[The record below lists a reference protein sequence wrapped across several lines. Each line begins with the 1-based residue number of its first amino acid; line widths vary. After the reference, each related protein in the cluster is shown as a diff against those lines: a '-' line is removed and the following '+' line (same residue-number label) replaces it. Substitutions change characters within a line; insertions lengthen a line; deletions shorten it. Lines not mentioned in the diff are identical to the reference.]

1 MSMDVPG
8 LVETSLNPGVAETT
22 DAEVILRFSLRS
34 SVPSAKELLSRKVQ
48 TLTELLGGSV
58 RFHGDYPAWVYA
70 RESALRDRCVAVYEA
85 QYGKKPQI
93 VALHAG
99 LECGILS
106 GKVDG
111 LDCISF
117 GPDLLYV
124 HTPNE
129 RADIASVGRVWEYL
143 KAILAYK
150 A

>member
-1 MSMDVPG
+1 MPWGVQAMSMDVPG

-85 QYGKKPQI
+85 QYGEKPQI
-93 VALHAG
+93 VACTPVWNAASSRARWTG
-99 LECGILS
+99 WTASPSAPTCSTSTPPTSAPTSRRWGACGS
-106 GKVDG
+106 
-111 LDCISF
+111 
-117 GPDLLYV
+117 
-124 HTPNE
+124 T
-129 RADIASVGRVWEYL
+129 
-143 KAILAYK
+143 
-150 A
+150 